1 MADAEPVRVLPA
13 SEVEALLTELA
24 ALISTLPE
32 SLPVVE
38 PVQSKYGRFLG
49 FVPDPELV
57 EERGVVGAVNTALEH
72 AFGDRRDG
80 LKIIKRGKGID
91 SIVPLLE
98 KFLKRYPGDIIL
110 QKWLLDFV
118 SAARELRPKRTIKQT
133 EKARKGDLK
142 RKAPDTSDTSISV
155 TEIEILSDSEHSL
168 DDFNEPT
175 SLAPAAPQPPS
186 TSRKRPTKRVK
197 KTGPSPDAIPDSND
211 ERYSDNKPAPP
222 RNLQGGAPRNLLADR
237 LVISCFLKNEARIDK
252 NHRFRCIASSLC
264 DFALANTKRQMDRLR
279 YAVRCRWLRNWKPEL
294 FAEVEVAYARRA
306 AGHGLGGDHQLEGGS
321 NLPGDNEDPP
331 PPGPAATIAAET
343 LEQLKKSAKNFFTR
357 FHDQGKLDHSARIN
371 LAIVRLLCAAGVP
384 PSIADPR
391 YWKALFNAINPRLSD
406 HTPPSSTTLR
416 DSLIPAEAHQSVLS
430 ARRFLQTQQNLSI
443 SFDGLTQGSQP
454 VYTVHVSTADR
465 KSFLLRGDVYYG
477 SHNSACMT
485 KLLVEVACEIGVER
499 IKCVT
504 SDDTNATKKARKD
517 FVAMYPTII
526 NLADPCH
533 KLNLVIQDICSDTM
547 FVDTI
552 RLLKILIK
560 HFSHSTFATSR
571 LKEACASLGISTEL
585 KSIGKTRFATVNISA
600 VSVIVCMPGL
610 YRMNNAGEL
619 ETAPEDVRRITKEL
633 TWPAMLFLFGLKKM
647 VSILEPFARPL
658 LCLES
663 SNATIADNHLMWM
676 AGLAMADDVLNAQ
689 DSSFEDDEKTRMLK
703 IINNR
708 FNQTIN
714 TPPDDVYILASFG
727 DPRMRGMRIYR
738 NSNPL
743 APSIVLPASR
753 GPLRAANTSPSSYI
767 SDSTWTRI
775 RKSAMGLLK
784 NELTLAESSPAHPLS
799 KYVDAQQAK
808 NELDTRLVQYACST
822 YPFDQP
828 LGQQTVLDYWSDYL
842 SRPDT
847 KVLGFIF
854 TKLYSAMPNSM
865 NDERTGSR
873 MTFLYSKLRSRTDI
887 NTMVEQIQVKQ
898 WHELID
904 EYVGNVKRSKKKGPL
919 LKYRNVSLE
928 KISRNREEQ
937 IEGSI
942 PVALNDEEGDDWLE
956 PGARPTDNDVSET
969 ESPSQ
974 SYDHLEFIDLK
985 SAALVDFISDT
996 AQTLGKASV
1005 QGSNKNLGNEQIV
1018 RKAADVDWD

>member
-1 MADAEPVRVLPA
+1 MPGARPINVRAGYARVKSGNGLPMQGLSLATLTQPDIKVDPYPWSVLAVFAQPNRRMADAEPVRVLPT

-24 ALISTLPE
+24 ALFSTLPE

-38 PVQSKYGRFLG
+38 PAQSKYGRFLG

-57 EERGVVGAVNTALEH
+57 EERGVVGAVNTALER
-72 AFGDRRDG
+72 AFRDRRDG
-80 LKIIKRGKGID
+80 LKIIERGKGIE

-110 QKWLLDFV
+110 QKWLIDFV
-118 SAARELRPKRTIKQT
+118 SAARELRPKRAIKQT
-133 EKARKGDLK
+133 EKAREGDLK
-142 RKAPDTSDTSISV
+142 RKAPDTSDTSIS
-155 TEIEILSDSEHSL
+155 
-168 DDFNEPT
+168 
-175 SLAPAAPQPPS
+175 PPS
-186 TSRKRPTKRVK
+186 ASRKRPAKKVK
-197 KTGPSPDAIPDSND
+197 KTGPSPDAIPNPID
-211 ERYSDNKPAPP
+211 ERFSDNKPAPP

-237 LVISCFLKNEARIDK
+237 L
-252 NHRFRCIASSLC
+252 
-264 DFALANTKRQMDRLR
+264 MDRILR
-279 YAVRCRWLRNWKPEL
+279 HTVRCRWLRNWKPEL
-294 FAEVEVAYARRA
+294 YAEAEAAYAQRA
-306 AGHGLGGDHQLEGGS
+306 AGHGLGGDNQLEGGS
-321 NLPGDNEDPP
+321 NLPGNHEDPP
-331 PPGPAATIAAET
+331 PPGSAATIAAET
-343 LEQLKKSAKNFFTR
+343 PEQFK
-357 FHDQGKLDHSARIN
+357 N
-371 LAIVRLLCAAGVP
+371 LAKKTSLLDSMTKESLTTQLV
-384 PSIADPR
+384 STLLLS
-391 YWKALFNAINPRLSD
+391 ALFHAINPRLSNYA
-406 HTPPSSTTLR
+406 PPSSTTLR

-454 VYTVHVSTADR
+454 VYTVHVSTSDR

-477 SHNSACMT
+477 SHNSEYMT
-485 KLLVEVACEIGVER
+485 KLLVEVAREIGVER

-533 KLNLVIQDICSDTM
+533 KLNLVIQDICSDKM
-547 FVDTI
+547 FFDTI

-571 LKEACASLGISTEL
+571 LKEACKALGILTGL
-585 KSIGKTRFATVNISA
+585 KSIGKTRFATINISA
-600 VSVIVCMPGL
+600 GSVIACMPGL

-619 ETAPEDVRRITKEL
+619 EAAPEDVRRITKEL
-633 TWPAMLFLFGLKKM
+633 TRPAMLFLFGLKKM

-658 LCLES
+658 LWLES

-689 DSSFEDDEKTRMLK
+689 ESSFEDEEKTRLLK

-767 SDSTWTRI
+767 SDTTWMRI
-775 RKSAMGLLK
+775 RKSALGLLK
-784 NELTLAESSPAHPLS
+784 NELTLAESSPTHPLS
-799 KYVDAQQAK
+799 KYVDTQQAK

-822 YPFDQP
+822 YPFDQA
-828 LGQQTVLDYWSDYL
+828 LGQQTVLEYWSDHL

-854 TKLYSAMPNSM
+854 TKLFSAMPNSM

-898 WHELID
+898 WHQLS
-904 EYVGNVKRSKKKGPL
+904 KRHHAIGKNKK
-919 LKYRNVSLE
+919 N
-928 KISRNREEQ
+928 
-937 IEGSI
+937 EGAI
-942 PVALNDEEGDDWLE
+942 PVALNDEQGDDWLE
-956 PGARPTDNDVSET
+956 PGVRSIDNDVSET

-985 SAALVDFISDT
+985 FTALIDFISDT
-996 AQTLGKASV
+996 AQTPGKATV
-1005 QGSNKNLGNEQIV
+1005 QGGDKDLDNEQVV
-1018 RKAADVDWD
+1018 RKVADVDWD